1 MNKNNLIT
9 LIVFVILIFAIGK
22 IAMNQ
27 LCNPTKNN
35 VVVNVIS
42 DAISTPS
49 SAQGLAKPDPLSWEP
64 LLQRLVAFLSKA
76 CTS

>member
-27 LCNPTKNN
+27 LCDPTQNN
-35 VVVNVIS
+35 IVVNVIS
-42 DAISTPS
+42 DTISTPS
-49 SAQGLAKPDPLSWEP
+49 PAQSPAKPDPLSWEP

>member
-1 MNKNNLIT
+1 MNKSNLIT
-9 LIVFVILIFAIGK
+9 LITFVSLIFAIGK

-27 LCNPTKNN
+27 LCNPTQNN

-42 DAISTPS
+42 DAISKPS
-49 SAQGLAKPDPLSWEP
+49 PIHGSAKPDPFSWEP

>member
-22 IAMNQ
+22 IAMDQ
-27 LCNPTKNN
+27 LCKPTPNN

-42 DAISTPS
+42 NAISTPS
-49 SAQGLAKPDPLSWEP
+49 PIQNPAKPDPFSWEP
-64 LLQRLVAFLSKA
+64 LLQRLVTFLSKA